1 MQEKNVKS
9 LSLFSF
15 IQFFENEKRYEHMPD
30 GVYLGMMLLPETW
43 EFYSVC
49 QKSVFWPKCLFF
61 FPQNQINDLSVMS
74 SSGVQQHANSTK
86 PESTET
92 SEQNTSLQVQDQV
105 SLIQTYIS
113 FYFFI

>member
-1 MQEKNVKS
+1 MAKVVEQEAQRSQQVSQDRKS
-9 LSLFSF
+9 PSKTNGCSENRPIDILEMLS
-15 IQFFENEKRYEHMPD
+15 KA
-30 GVYLGMMLLPETW
+30 
-43 EFYSVC
+43 
-49 QKSVFWPKCLFF
+49 K
-61 FPQNQINDLSVMS
+61 NQINDLSVMS

>member
-15 IQFFENEKRYEHMPD
+15 IQSFENEKRYEHMPD

-49 QKSVFWPKCLFF
+49 QKSVF
-61 FPQNQINDLSVMS
+61 
-74 SSGVQQHANSTK
+74 
-86 PESTET
+86 
-92 SEQNTSLQVQDQV
+92 
-105 SLIQTYIS
+105 
-113 FYFFI
+113 

>member
-1 MQEKNVKS
+1 
-9 LSLFSF
+9 
-15 IQFFENEKRYEHMPD
+15 
-30 GVYLGMMLLPETW
+30 
-43 EFYSVC
+43 
-49 QKSVFWPKCLFF
+49 
-61 FPQNQINDLSVMS
+61 MS

>member
-1 MQEKNVKS
+1 MSVKS
-9 LSLFSF
+9 QYFD
-15 IQFFENEKRYEHMPD
+15 QN
-30 GVYLGMMLLPETW
+30 VY
-43 EFYSVC
+43 
-49 QKSVFWPKCLFF
+49 FF

-113 FYFFI
+113 FYFFV

>member
-15 IQFFENEKRYEHMPD
+15 IQSFENAKRYEHMPD

-49 QKSVFWPKCLFF
+49 QKSVF
-61 FPQNQINDLSVMS
+61 
-74 SSGVQQHANSTK
+74 
-86 PESTET
+86 
-92 SEQNTSLQVQDQV
+92 
-105 SLIQTYIS
+105 
-113 FYFFI
+113 